1 MLTQAPRG
9 TKDVLP
15 ADSYRWQ
22 YVESKMRQA
31 AAEAGF
37 REVRTPVFEHTELF
51 LRGVG
56 DTTDIVQKEMYTFK
70 DKGDRSITLK
80 PEGTAGAARCLL
92 ENNLYAD
99 TLPCKMYYLNAPIFR
114 YEAPQSGRL
123 REHHQFGLECFGA
136 RDASADAELILLAY
150 RLLSGLGV
158 KNLSVNINSIGC
170 PNCRPKYH
178 ATLKSFLSGRIGEMC
193 STCQTRFDRNPLRV
207 LDCKEKHCQE
217 LVADAPSMLDLLCD
231 DCKAHFAQL
240 QSYLDAAHIPYQI
253 DPRIVRGLDYYTKTV
268 FELITKTENGN
279 LTVCGGGRY
288 DNLVEELGGPSLH
301 AVGFG
306 MGIERVLMLLDS
318 EGVVIPKPTLY
329 DVFVTYMGAHQVEAF
344 SLVQKLRD
352 AGFKA
357 DMDHTGRSLKAQFK
371 YANKMGATL
380 TATLGDEEIASGV
393 VKVKNMA
400 TKEEQTIALETM
412 AGKGSELGWKFE
424 QMRWIID
431 HARYGERLGVC
442 MDTCHMHDAGYD
454 VQDLDGLL
462 AEFDR
467 VIGIQR
473 IAAVHV
479 NDSRN
484 VRGARKDRH
493 ANIGFG
499 EIGFDALSAFV
510 HHPALADIVKILE
523 TPYVEGHA
531 PYGEEIA
538 MLRQNTFDPSL
549 MDQIRRN

>member
-22 YVESKMRQA
+22 YVERMMRDA

-114 YEAPQSGRL
+114 YEAPQNGRL

-150 RLLSGLGV
+150 RLLSRLGV

-170 PNCRPKYH
+170 PECRPKYH
-178 ATLKSFLSGRIGEMC
+178 AMLKTFLSGRIDEMC
-193 STCQTRFDRNPLRV
+193 ATCKTRFDRNPLRV

-217 LVADAPSMLDLLCD
+217 LVKDAPSMLDVLCD
-231 DCKAHFAQL
+231 DCKQHFEQL
-240 QSYLDAAHIPYQI
+240 KQYLDASGIPYQV

-268 FELITKTENGN
+268 FELITTTPNGN

-288 DNLVEELGGPSLH
+288 DNLVAQLGDVSMH

-318 EGVVIPKPTLY
+318 EGVEIPRPSLY
-329 DVFVTYMGAHQVEAF
+329 EVFVTYMGAHQVAAF
-344 SLVQKLRD
+344 SLVQQLRN
-352 AGFKA
+352 AGIRA
-357 DMDHTGRSLKAQFK
+357 DLDHTGRSLKAQFK
-371 YANKMGATL
+371 YANKMGALL
-380 TATLGDEEIASGV
+380 TATLGDDEVANGV
-393 VKVKNMA
+393 VKVKNMN
-400 TKEEQTIALETM
+400 TREERTVPVA
-412 AGKGSELGWKFE
+412 
-424 QMRWIID
+424 
-431 HARYGERLGVC
+431 
-442 MDTCHMHDAGYD
+442 
-454 VQDLDGLL
+454 
-462 AEFDR
+462 
-467 VIGIQR
+467 
-473 IAAVHV
+473 
-479 NDSRN
+479 
-484 VRGARKDRH
+484 
-493 ANIGFG
+493 
-499 EIGFDALSAFV
+499 
-510 HHPALADIVKILE
+510 
-523 TPYVEGHA
+523 
-531 PYGEEIA
+531 EIA
-538 MLRQNTFDPSL
+538 TAVREMLA
-549 MDQIRRN
+549 